1 MLGRESTL
9 LIWAVALV
17 VLAFV
22 LRGALPQGLFILIR
36 SRLFHL
42 NQIAFWLSLITGL
55 VIGMTGAVRALVRNR
70 GTR

>member
-22 LRGALPQGLFILIR
+22 LRGALPQGLFILIG